1 MATNKI
7 YGKRGYKSQEH
18 AIDNQCGRPWIKS
31 DDEGEP
37 REKLEERHDDGNQ
50 VDEPIP
56 KIQIR
61 FGGSNGGAGF
71 KCVLSKFQYGHITNG
86 FTGV

>member
-1 MATNKI
+1 LTVRVYRKTTAVKFMATNKI

-50 VDEPIP
+50 VDE
-56 KIQIR
+56 
-61 FGGSNGGAGF
+61 
-71 KCVLSKFQYGHITNG
+71 HIWEKVVPVNNLCKKG
-86 FTGV
+86 R